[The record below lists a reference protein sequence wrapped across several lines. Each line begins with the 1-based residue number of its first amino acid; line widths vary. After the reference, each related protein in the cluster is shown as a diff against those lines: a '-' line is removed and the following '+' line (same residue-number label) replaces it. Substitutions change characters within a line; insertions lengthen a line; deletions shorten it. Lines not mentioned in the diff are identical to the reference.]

1 MKYTELANELKNV
14 MIGSSRAWTEIPMN
28 PNYPN
33 CKKLLNISNGTIITI
48 YLDQNADILK
58 IE

>member
-14 MIGSSRAWTEIPMN
+14 MIGSSRVWMEIPMN
-28 PNYPN
+28 LNYPN